1 MINNTYLFYAIPL
14 LVLILGKTPHELSHI
29 SGGILKT
36 KHCHVLRVL
45 DGDTI
50 TVDCDGKEERVRLLY
65 IDAPESDQLG
75 PQNFYQIGKWST
87 ARLKSRLSIFKLVSI
102 KYYEKDTYGRVLGVV
117 YHLGVNINLW
127 MIQKGVATI
136 YQYAEFESPQHKN
149 KYYFE
154 LLKAAVNGEGIWS
167 LDKWRNPYFFRRS
180 KKLNKRLK
188 KFLLK

>member
-14 LVLILGKTPHELSHI
+14 LVLILGKTPHDSARV
-29 SGGILKT
+29 LKSEQ
-36 KHCHVLRVL
+36 CHVLRVL

-50 TVDCDGKEERVRLLY
+50 TVDCNGKEQRVRLMY

-87 ARLKSRLSIFKLVSI
+87 ARLKARLSKFKQVTV

-117 YHLGVNINLW
+117 YHQGVNINLW
-127 MIQKGVATI
+127 MIKKGVATI
-136 YQYAEFESPQHKN
+136 YHYAKFKSLQQRN
-149 KYYFE
+149 TYYFA

-180 KKLNKRLK
+180 KKLRKRRK
-188 KFLLK
+188 EI